1 MIKQSA
7 TALITGSY
15 GGLGAAF
22 AAEHARRGGT
32 LILSDLNGDRL
43 ETQRDALE
51 KQYGVKVYAIPA
63 DLSQREEPERLFND
77 CHARGFSVDYLI
89 LNAGFGGQGTL
100 AERPMEKDMAMIAV
114 NVESTT

>member
-1 MIKQSA
+1 MTKPV

-32 LILSDLNGDRL
+32 LILSDLNADRL
-43 ETQRDALE
+43 EMQREELE

-63 DLSQREEPERLFND
+63 DLSSRGETQRLFDN
-77 CHARGFSVDYLI
+77 CRARGLTVDRLI
-89 LNAGFGGQGTL
+89 LNAGFGDNLFNFPTFKI
-100 AERPMEKDMAMIAV
+100 R
-114 NVESTT
+114 